1 MEMQILVHHI
11 YELKKGLRR
20 LVLHTC
26 PTHELQKAVT
36 RLNRDKIPYLTSRVN
51 DSKTNIFFGEQV
63 CVNVIRQFSTLKL
76 NELSDQE
83 DFILGT
89 LLGYDLKLQCLR
101 FLERRC
107 INESERVRTNFIIQ
121 GETS

>member
-1 MEMQILVHHI
+1 MMQVFIHHI

-26 PTHELQKAVT
+26 PVEEIEFVKMKLK
-36 RLNRDKIPYLTSRVN
+36 RENIPCILHQINTKKVN
-51 DSKTNIFFGEQV
+51 VFFGEEV
-63 CVNVIRQFSTLKL
+63 CISVLNRFHTLKL
-76 NELSDQE
+76 NELTDQE

-101 FLERRC
+101 FLERQEAAGELNRQHA
-107 INESERVRTNFIIQ
+107 VRAI
-121 GETS
+121 

>member
-1 MEMQILVHHI
+1 MQVLIHHI

-26 PTHELQKAVT
+26 PSHELQKSVS
-36 RLNRDKIPYLTSRVN
+36 RLDRDRIPYLVSRVN
-51 DSKTNIFFGEQV
+51 ESKTNIFFGEQV
-63 CVNVIRQFSTLKL
+63 CINVITHFSSLKL

-89 LLGYDLKLQCLR
+89 LLGYDLKLQCSR

-107 INESERVRTNFIIQ
+107 HNESERVKTNFNFQ
-121 GETS
+121 GDSR

>member
-1 MEMQILVHHI
+1 MQVLIHHI

-26 PTHELQKAVT
+26 PSGDIQKALT
-36 RLNRDKIPYLTSRVN
+36 RLNRDRIPYLLSSVN
-51 DSKTNIFFGEQV
+51 EARMNIFFGEQA
-63 CVNVIRQFSTLKL
+63 CINVIREFSTLKL
-76 NELSDQE
+76 NELTDQE

-101 FLERRC
+101 FLERKGKS
-107 INESERVRTNFIIQ
+107 ESQ
-121 GETS
+121 GIKTI